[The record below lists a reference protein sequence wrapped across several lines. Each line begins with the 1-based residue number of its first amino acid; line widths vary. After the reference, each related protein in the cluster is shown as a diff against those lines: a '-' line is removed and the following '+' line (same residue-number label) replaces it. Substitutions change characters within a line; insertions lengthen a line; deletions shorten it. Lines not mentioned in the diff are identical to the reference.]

1 MERSHNPSAANSR
14 LHGIYIISGVSALA
28 LGMLFLLA
36 MLSLIAVDLHS
47 GITNNWLITLFKLN
61 AGFEEIQF
69 DQLYG
74 PNLLD
79 ITLMALVV
87 VVYLGLYVA
96 LKRTSR
102 LWSMIAAII
111 PLLGIVI
118 FIVTKLAGRSGV
130 MGAGI
135 VISLV
140 MLRSNAFSKVIAF
153 LGILA
158 NVLLLVGDFGT
169 AATSPSTPVAIA
181 IGIGYVLLLV
191 WFFLIARQ
199 FFRLGQT
206 VP

>member
-1 MERSHNPSAANSR
+1 MERSHDPSAANSR

-28 LGMLFLLA
+28 LGILFLLA
-36 MLSLIAVDLHS
+36 MLSLTTVDLQL
-47 GITNNWLITLFKLN
+47 GIPDNWLITLFKLN
-61 AGFEEIQF
+61 AGFDGIRY

-96 LKRTSR
+96 LRRTSR
-102 LWSMIAAII
+102 LWSMIALII

-135 VISLV
+135 VISFV
-140 MLRSNAFSKVIAF
+140 MLRSNTFSKAIAF

-158 NVLLLVGDFGT
+158 NVLLLAGDFGT
-169 AATSPSTPVAIA
+169 TATSPSTPVAIA

-199 FFRLGQT
+199 LFRLGQI